1 MAAASTE
8 HFTDPDGNRWKFV
21 WVHHEGGLRLFLTTP
36 TFEEHELRAV
46 PSTLPDSPRPQRDA
60 DVALPLDLS

>member
-1 MAAASTE
+1 MATTSTE

-21 WVHHEGGLRLFLTTP
+21 WVQHEGGLRLFLTTP

-46 PSTLPDSPRPQRDA
+46 PSTLPPRPQRDA